1 MARTRISVSDIK
13 KSMAY
18 SGRLMY
24 LNHSKAELKK
34 MSKPALVRIGHAI
47 LKRLPKTTL
56 VNTVYKLEQLAKSKG
71 IKSIGK
77 IARKAGRKARK
88 AGRKVRRKYK
98 RAKTAR
104 TRPGSQRYK
113 SVVPGRRI
121 GRKYKKYTKTKR
133 SRKPRRLV
141 KGTPE
146 AKRYMAKIR
155 AMR

>member
-1 MARTRISVSDIK
+1 MALI
-13 KSMAY
+13 
-18 SGRLMY
+18 Y

-34 MSKPALVRIGHAI
+34 KSKPALVAIGHAI

-56 VNTVYKLEQLAKSKG
+56 VNTVFKLEQLAKSKG

-77 IARKAGRKARK
+77 IARKAGRKAK
-88 AGRKVRRKYK
+88 SAGRKVRRKYK

-104 TRPGSQRYK
+104 TRKGKRYR
-113 SVVPGRRI
+113 SVRPRVRV
-121 GRKYKKYTKTKR
+121 GRKYKKYTKTRR
-133 SRKPRRLV
+133 SKKPRRLI

>member
-1 MARTRISVSDIK
+1 MALI
-13 KSMAY
+13 
-18 SGRLMY
+18 Y

-34 MSKPALVRIGHAI
+34 KSKPALVAIGHAI

-98 RAKTAR
+98 RAKTSR
-104 TRPGSQRYK
+104 TRAGKRYR
-113 SVVPGRRI
+113 SVRPRVRV
-121 GRKYKKYTKTKR
+121 GRKYKKYTKTRR

>member
-1 MARTRISVSDIK
+1 M
-13 KSMAY
+13 
-18 SGRLMY
+18 MY
-24 LNHSKAELKK
+24 LNHSKLELKK

-88 AGRKVRRKYK
+88 AGRKVRS
-98 RAKTAR
+98 RAKTAMSY
-104 TRPGSQRYK
+104 P
-113 SVVPGRRI
+113 
-121 GRKYKKYTKTKR
+121 R
-133 SRKPRRLV
+133 SRGGTRYPNGRTFKSRRKKKLAWQV
-141 KGTPE
+141 KGSPA
-146 AKRYMAKIR
+146 AKRHMAKIR

>member
-1 MARTRISVSDIK
+1 MALI
-13 KSMAY
+13 
-18 SGRLMY
+18 Y

-34 MSKPALVRIGHAI
+34 KSKPALVAIGHAI

-77 IARKAGRKARK
+77 IARKAGRKAK
-88 AGRKVRRKYK
+88 SAGRKVRRKYK

-104 TRPGSQRYK
+104 TRKGKRYR
-113 SVVPGRRI
+113 SVRPRVRV
-121 GRKYKKYTKTKR
+121 GRKYKKYTKTRR

-155 AMR
+155 RMRA

>member
-1 MARTRISVSDIK
+1 M
-13 KSMAY
+13 
-18 SGRLMY
+18 MY
-24 LNHSKAELKK
+24 LNHSKLELKK

-104 TRPGSQRYK
+104 TRKGKRYR
-113 SVVPGRRI
+113 SVRPRVRV
-121 GRKYKKYTKTKR
+121 GRKYKKYTKTRK
-133 SRKPRRLV
+133 SKKPRRLV

-155 AMR
+155 RMRA

>member
-1 MARTRISVSDIK
+1 
-13 KSMAY
+13 
-18 SGRLMY
+18 
-24 LNHSKAELKK
+24 

-77 IARKAGRKARK
+77 IARKAGRK
-88 AGRKVRRKYK
+88 VRRKYK
-98 RAKTAR
+98 RAKTVR
-104 TRPGSQRYK
+104 TRAGKRYR
-113 SVVPGRRI
+113 SVRPRVRV
-121 GRKYKKYTKTKR
+121 GRKYKKYTKTRK
-133 SRKPRRLV
+133 SKKPRRLV

>member
-1 MARTRISVSDIK
+1 M
-13 KSMAY
+13 
-18 SGRLMY
+18 MY
-24 LNHSKAELKK
+24 LNHSRLELKK

-77 IARKAGRKARK
+77 IARIAGRKAK
-88 AGRKVRRKYK
+88 SAGRKVRRRYK

-104 TRPGSQRYK
+104 TRKGKRYR
-113 SVVPGRRI
+113 SVRPRVRV
-121 GRKYKKYTKTKR
+121 GRKYKKYTKTRR

>member
-1 MARTRISVSDIK
+1 MALI
-13 KSMAY
+13 
-18 SGRLMY
+18 Y

-34 MSKPALVRIGHAI
+34 KSKPALVAIGHAI

-77 IARKAGRKARK
+77 IARKAGRKAK
-88 AGRKVRRKYK
+88 SAGRKVRRKYK

-104 TRPGSQRYK
+104 TRKGKRYR
-113 SVVPGRRI
+113 SVRSRVRV
-121 GRKYKKYTKTKR
+121 GRKYKKYTKTRR

>member
-1 MARTRISVSDIK
+1 M
-13 KSMAY
+13 
-18 SGRLMY
+18 MY

-34 MSKPALVRIGHAI
+34 KSKPALVAIGNAI

-77 IARKAGRKARK
+77 IARKAGRKAK
-88 AGRKVRRKYK
+88 SAGRKVRRRYK

-104 TRPGSQRYK
+104 TRKGKRYR
-113 SVVPGRRI
+113 SVRPRVRV
-121 GRKYKKYTKTKR
+121 GRKYKKYTKTRR
-133 SRKPRRLV
+133 SRKPRRLI

>member
-1 MARTRISVSDIK
+1 M
-13 KSMAY
+13 
-18 SGRLMY
+18 MY
-24 LNHSKAELKK
+24 LNHSKLALKK
-34 MSKPALVRIGHAI
+34 MSKPALVRIGHGI
-47 LKRLPKTTL
+47 LKRLPKTAL

-88 AGRKVRRKYK
+88 AGRKVRRRYK
-98 RAKTAR
+98 RAKSAR
-104 TRPGSQRYK
+104 TRPGKRYR
-113 SVVPGRRI
+113 SVVKNRRI

>member
-1 MARTRISVSDIK
+1 M
-13 KSMAY
+13 
-18 SGRLMY
+18 MY
-24 LNHSKAELKK
+24 LNHSKLELKK

-47 LKRLPKTTL
+47 LNRLPKTTL

-77 IARKAGRKARK
+77 IARKAGRK
-88 AGRKVRRKYK
+88 VRRKYK

-104 TRPGSQRYK
+104 TRVGKRYR
-113 SVVPGRRI
+113 SVRPRVRV
-121 GRKYKKYTKTKR
+121 GRKYKKYTKTRK
-133 SRKPRRLV
+133 SKKPRRLV
-141 KGTPE
+141 RGTPE